1 MREISTEEIRIGEH
15 VLIDG
20 VEYVANKADQS
31 DVCKGCAFRD
41 NEPCSDF
48 IEFHWIIFNKVKKE
62 PKYRPYNDTDEMIAD
77 WKERIGGKHWS
88 VYEMPLIWIWDK
100 DKVEKT
106 LIIGFRRQEVN
117 TADTIIHMA
126 SLLQSYTYLDG
137 SPCGKEVAE

>member
-48 IEFHWIIFNKVKKE
+48 IECHGIIFNKVKKE

-77 WKERIGGKHWS
+77 WKERFNAKDWPRYS
-88 VYEMPLIWIWDK
+88 MPLIWVKNEWNNKYFLTGFSHEIVILAESPQTLK
-100 DKVEKT
+100 D
-106 LIIGFRRQEVN
+106 LCRC
-117 TADTIIHMA
+117 
-126 SLLQSYTYLDG
+126 YTYLDG
-137 SPCGKEVAE
+137 SPCGKEVTE